1 MGANPFVWYELVT
14 SDLRAAE
21 GFYGKVVGWDVAAFD
36 GGPGPYKILSMKS
49 KGVGGMMPLPE
60 GVNQPF
66 WMGYVGTPDIDA
78 AVARWKR
85 AGGSVHR
92 AFEIPNVGRIAIL
105 SDPQGV
111 ALAMIQGAS
120 EGPSEAF
127 DQSAPGH
134 GNWHELH
141 TTDSKAA
148 FDFYAGQFGWTKGTA
163 FDMGPMGTYQLF
175 EADGVPIGGMRNNP
189 SFPRPMWLYYF
200 GAADIDD
207 TAKRVTDNRGEILMG
222 PTEVPGGGFILQGR
236 DPQGAMFAFVGKRG

>member
-1 MGANPFVWYELVT
+1 MNG
-14 SDLRAAE
+14 
-21 GFYGKVVGWDVAAFD
+21 
-36 GGPGPYKILSMKS
+36 

-78 AVARWKR
+78 AVARWKK

-120 EGPSEAF
+120 DGPSEAF
-127 DQSAPGH
+127 DPSAPGH

-175 EADGVPIGGMRNNP
+175 EADGTQIGGMMNSP
-189 SFPRPMWLYYF
+189 TFPRPMWLYYF

-207 TAKRVTDNRGEILMG
+207 AAKRVTANRGEILLG
-222 PTEVPGGGFILQGR
+222 PSEVPGGGFIIQAR
-236 DPQGAMFAFVGKRG
+236 DPQGAMFAVVGRRV